1 MQSFEDVCRAW
12 RKMGAALG
20 VANVQ
25 TQDDAALFHSG
36 TVNRGPS
43 QPLSATF
50 SHVWASS
57 WWWPGVKWLSSVG
70 QEGCMVR
77 PSVRKLCADPTE
89 GIHVLLGFLQP
100 QLLVLWPSSM
110 LGSNNKVCC
119 TRLPDQAMKMLCP
132 TNCKHLP
139 CVRLG
144 QASVPLSML
153 TPTLWTEPAQ
163 N

>member
-1 MQSFEDVCRAW
+1 MAWWEVALQRRAGGLHGAPEREEAVRAPW
-12 RKMGAALG
+12 R
-20 VANVQ
+20 
-25 TQDDAALFHSG
+25 
-36 TVNRGPS
+36 
-43 QPLSATF
+43 
-50 SHVWASS
+50 
-57 WWWPGVKWLSSVG
+57 
-70 QEGCMVR
+70 
-77 PSVRKLCADPTE
+77 DPTE

-110 LGSNNKVCC
+110 LGPNNKVCC

-153 TPTLWTEPAQ
+153 TPALWTEPAQ
-163 N
+163 NRELTADRVARAQKRQCTRAQPCHQPQTLPLAGTARCAGGT